1 MNYIHKLESEVE
13 DLKNQIEAHKEVDR
27 ELRIYLAL
35 DKFKDD
41 TTVQTS
47 DIYHRLND
55 YHHYYRLRVDINKAE
70 RRVKRNDIPKIVKF
84 NSIDVNSLPDK
95 TEWLKQHEYNED

>member
-1 MNYIHKLESEVE
+1 MNLNTKTIEELQSQLE

-41 TTVQTS
+41 TS
-47 DIYHRLND
+47 N
-55 YHHYYRLRVDINKAE
+55 RVCRK
-70 RRVKRNDIPKIVKF
+70 
-84 NSIDVNSLPDK
+84 
-95 TEWLKQHEYNED
+95 